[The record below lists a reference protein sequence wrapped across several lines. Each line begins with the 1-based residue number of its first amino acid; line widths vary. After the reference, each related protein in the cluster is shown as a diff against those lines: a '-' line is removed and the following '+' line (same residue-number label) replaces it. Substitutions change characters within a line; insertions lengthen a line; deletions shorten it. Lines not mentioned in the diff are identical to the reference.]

1 LKPYS
6 IFLFFSL
13 PLHELRTIKAN
24 EVLHSG
30 PAQFN
35 GQTSTGYFN
44 PVSAVLPLIKLDD
57 PCFIASYTSLT
68 PDPRTIPPSMVYGL
82 TPLYSGDQ
90 DSSLA
95 KCMQSA

>member
-1 LKPYS
+1 
-6 IFLFFSL
+6 
-13 PLHELRTIKAN
+13 LHELRTIKAN

-57 PCFIASYTSLT
+57 PCFIASYTNLT
-68 PDPRTIPPSMVYGL
+68 PDPT
-82 TPLYSGDQ
+82 
-90 DSSLA
+90 A
-95 KCMQSA
+95 EF